1 MNKPIHFEAVELTGQ
16 EPLRLNLFAG
26 RHLGEREF
34 DLLQA
39 YADDRLA
46 PLLSHAVPGIVAGL
60 EAGMDMDDPAHRI
73 HVRPGKAIGGDG
85 QPLGLHYPLDQTWPQ
100 LREYAEREQDGP
112 LPDGLYFLHLDRSV
126 ELADADTGQLPCRRA
141 EADPLRDRRLETVA
155 LLGLRFISAS
165 PSLLAL
171 PQSRAVNRL
180 CARFLDE
187 SPFDTV
193 NGGAPLALVK
203 VAAREPVWFDSVAA
217 RYPALPDAPYRAFLA
232 HAQGVLE
239 QFSRTLAAAGKS
251 PDATLPL
258 ADQIGLD
265 FLPAAGPLP
274 AELLLD
280 VGGEHPG
287 LAFAPRDLQVDI
299 IPVPADTVSAV
310 VERELPRGAVD
321 LAQGRGD
328 RIRLLLAVDDPDYQ
342 PGLMDLPQPDLALE
356 SELLQR
362 SQAAIQAWQ
371 TWKTQWLA
379 LFNGLTADQ
388 MKGVQTPALPDN
400 EGAFLSGLTARASID
415 QIVAQREA
423 GLPAGTAP
431 PHPYS
436 DWKANPRLGFQN
448 VELLMTAA
456 PGLHRQR
463 LDLAAGIDALEGELE
478 ENFQL
483 LNELND
489 FLGLQRQHLDSITV
503 SFSALAGG
511 VPGDGSGMNLIRW
524 SKYAEFQ
531 PKLKI
536 E

>member
-1 MNKPIHFEAVELTGQ
+1 MTKPIHLEAVELTGR
-16 EPLRLNLFAG
+16 EPKRLNLFAG

-39 YADDRLA
+39 YADDRLT
-46 PLLSHAVPGIVAGL
+46 PLLAHAVPGIVAGL
-60 EAGMDMDDPAHRI
+60 EAAMDLDDPVFRI
-73 HVRPGKAIGGDG
+73 RVGPGNAIGGDG
-85 QPLGLHYPLDQTWPQ
+85 MPVRLHYPLEQTWPQ
-100 LREYAEREQDGP
+100 LREYSERGQDGP
-112 LPDGLYFLHLDRSV
+112 LADGLYFLHLDRSV
-126 ELADADTGQLPCRRA
+126 ELADADTDAQPCRRT

-155 LLGLRFISAS
+155 LLGLRFISAGA
-165 PSLLAL
+165 SLLAL

-180 CARFLDE
+180 CARFVEE
-187 SPFDTV
+187 SPFETV
-193 NGGAPLALVK
+193 NGGIPLAMLK
-203 VAAREPVWFDSVAA
+203 VVARTPVWFDAVSA
-217 RYPALPDAPYRAFLA
+217 RYPAREDGPYRAFLA
-232 HAQGVLE
+232 HAQAAME
-239 QFSRTLAAAGKS
+239 EFSHALAAAGKS
-251 PDATLPL
+251 PDPALPL

-265 FLPAAGPLP
+265 FLPATGPLP
-274 AELLLD
+274 AELLRD
-280 VGGEHPG
+280 VGGETPSP
-287 LAFAPRDLQVDI
+287 AFAPRDLQIDM
-299 IPVPADTVSAV
+299 IPVPADTVPAV
-310 VERELPRGAVD
+310 VERELPRGWVD
-321 LAQGRGD
+321 LVHGRGD
-328 RIRLLLAVDDPDYQ
+328 RIRLLVAVDDPDYR

-362 SQAAIQAWQ
+362 SQSAIQAWQ
-371 TWKTQWLA
+371 AWKAQWLA
-379 LFNGLTADQ
+379 LFNGLSADQ
-388 MKGVQTPALPDN
+388 IKGVRAPDLPAN
-400 EGAFLSGLTARASID
+400 EGAILAGLTARVCVD
-415 QIVAQREA
+415 QVVSTRKAALARNEA
-423 GLPAGTAP
+423 L

-436 DWKANPRLGFQN
+436 DWEARPRLGFQN
-448 VELLMTAA
+448 VELLVTPT
-456 PGLHRQR
+456 PGLHKQR